1 MVVQPSLTVNER
13 IRRQLAKACELMVV
27 MVDGS
32 VTWASAVSKKA
43 FDAIVCKPSGSVT
56 LASDVQLANVLLLME
71 VSEEGKAMLVSD
83 VQPFK
88 ALVPIEVSEEGIAML
103 ASDVQ
108 P

>member
-43 FDAIVCKPSGSVT
+43 FDAIVCRPSGSVT
-56 LASDVQLANVLLLME
+56 LDSDVQPENVLLLME

-83 VQPFK
+83 VQARK
-88 ALVPIEVSEEGIAML
+88 ASEPMLVSELGSVTL

-108 P
+108 L

>member
-43 FDAIVCKPSGSVT
+43 FDSIVCRPSGSVT
-56 LASDVQLANVLLLME
+56 LDSDVQLANVLLLME

-83 VQPFK
+83 VQARK
-88 ALVPIEVSEEGIAML
+88 ASEPMLVSEEGKSML
-103 ASDVQ
+103 ASDEQ

>member
-32 VTWASAVSKKA
+32 VTWASAVSQKA
-43 FDAIVCKPSGSVT
+43 FDAIVCRPSGSVT
-56 LASDVQLANVLLLME
+56 LDSDVQLANVLLLME
-71 VSEEGKAMLVSD
+71 VSEEGKSMLASD
-83 VQPFK
+83 LQPLK
-88 ALVPIEVSEEGIAML
+88 ALVPIEVSEEGKVML
-103 ASDVQ
+103 SSDVQ